1 MSPGEA
7 TVLLCATTGLLFI
20 LPMLPAIDELRRKT
34 DAEPLNVVQQYA
46 GEIAHFAHG
55 FRDSVQRL
63 APVIAGCAATRSN
76 TMAAL
81 RGGDSC
87 IAIGNPNDSSLP
99 EQLAVPN
106 CTTVVI
112 AAVNMELPARTVFVK
127 EIYAAG
133 ALKGGEESTYRA
145 IYGDADVALGRAS
158 RVMRWAHAA
167 GSLRA
172 GRDCDLYGRISSD
185 GEIVMDAGCAFQRVH
200 AQRIEI
206 GEARAADPSQR
217 GLETPGGAVEARR
230 VVRGNLEIRPGEV
243 VRGDVVARGR
253 VRVGAGAILL
263 GSLKSGKGLVLE
275 DDVQARGSV
284 VSGEGMRIG
293 AGCRIHGPV
302 IAEREMWIE
311 SDTHCGEA
319 DALTSVCALK
329 IRVREGVVIF
339 GTLWARE
346 AGETAGRA

>member
-1 MSPGEA
+1 MSPGAA
-7 TVLLCATTGLLFI
+7 TGVLCAMTGLLFI

-63 APVIAGCAATRSN
+63 APVIASSGAAGSN
-76 TMAAL
+76 TTATL
-81 RGGDSC
+81 GGGDSC
-87 IAIGNPNDSSLP
+87 IVIGRSNDASLP
-99 EQLAVPN
+99 EQLGVPN
-106 CTTVVI
+106 CATVII
-112 AAVNMELPARTVFVK
+112 AAVNLELPARTAFVK
-127 EIYAAG
+127 EVYAAG
-133 ALKGGEESTYRA
+133 ALTGGEESTYRA
-145 IYGDADVALGRAS
+145 IYGDADVVLGRAS

-167 GSLRA
+167 GSLHA
-172 GRDCDLYGRISSD
+172 GRDCGLYGRISAD
-185 GEIVMDAGCAFQRVH
+185 GEIVIDAGCVFQRVH

-206 GEARAADPSQR
+206 GESRAAHQAQR
-217 GLETPGGAVEARR
+217 ARETTTGAAEPRR
-230 VVRGNLEIRPGEV
+230 VVQGNLEIRPGEV

-263 GSLKSGKGLVLE
+263 GSLKSGAELVLE
-275 DDVQARGSV
+275 DGVQANGSV

-302 IAEREMWIE
+302 IAERQMSIE
-311 SDTHCGEA
+311 SDTECGEP
-319 DALTSVCALK
+319 DAPTSVCALK
-329 IRVREGVVIF
+329 IRVREGAVIF

-346 AGETAGRA
+346 AGQTVARA